1 MKVLHTID
9 NKEKTLTKVL
19 LGNGILL
26 VTPANKT
33 MKILEESKYEQIAKE
48 NFCLWRSS
56 LSPLKLNTTTLGM
69 TRTRLK
75 SVTSSNQ
82 SLDTWTVADKSDS
95 EDILASSE
103 TVETPPH
110 HSGQY

>member
-9 NKEKTLTKVL
+9 NKEKMLTKVL

-26 VTPANKT
+26 VTPASKT
-33 MKILEESKYEQIAKE
+33 KKILEESKYEQIAKK

-75 SVTSSNQ
+75 SDTSSNQ
-82 SLDTWTVADKSDS
+82 SLDSRRQV
-95 EDILASSE
+95 
-103 TVETPPH
+103 
-110 HSGQY
+110 